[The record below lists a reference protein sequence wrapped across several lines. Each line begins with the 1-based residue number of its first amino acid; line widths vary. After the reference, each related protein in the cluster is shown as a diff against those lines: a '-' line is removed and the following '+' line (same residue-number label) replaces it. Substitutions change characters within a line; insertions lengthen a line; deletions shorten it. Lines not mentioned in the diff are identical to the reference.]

1 MEGFQEKPVW
11 LVLLSV
17 VLSAGVGMVVGSGV
31 GALIGS
37 MIYQGD
43 TNFFEAA
50 RTLSGENLSTPLL
63 VMQGVITLFSFLLF
77 PFLTLRTL
85 RIETGNYFNKTPFF
99 FFSIPLV
106 LGLVFMFTIADSV
119 VIEWNQNVRFPEFLK
134 AFEDWAR
141 LKEDELATVTK
152 LFTNFHSPVEFI
164 IALIV
169 VGVLAG
175 VCEEFLFRGIL
186 QNEFYKGTQNIHV
199 AIWASAFLFSAI
211 HVQFF
216 GFVPRMLLGAL
227 FGYLYYWSGN
237 LAVPMFAH
245 FTNNSFSVVMIY
257 LRQLGVIDID
267 IDAPDA
273 APWPAAVFSA
283 VLGAALLYYFKLFYD
298 KKRTQPDGHQIY

>member
-1 MEGFQEKPVW
+1 MEGYQEKPVW
-11 LVLLSV
+11 WVLLSV

-31 GALIGS
+31 GALAGS
-37 MIYQGD
+37 MIYSGD
-43 TNFFEAA
+43 DNFFQAI
-50 RTLSGENLSTPLL
+50 RSSSSDNLSAPLL
-63 VMQGVITLFSFLLF
+63 VMQGVTTLFSFFLF
-77 PFLTLRTL
+77 PFLTLRIF
-85 RIETGNYFNKTPFF
+85 RNETRNYFNKAPFF
-99 FFSIPLV
+99 LFSIPLV
-106 LGLVFMFTIADSV
+106 LGLVFTFMIADSV
-119 VIEWNQNVRFPEFLK
+119 VIEWNQNIHFPEFLK
-134 AFEDWAR
+134 SFGDWAR
-141 LKEDELATVTK
+141 QKEDELAALTK

-164 IALIV
+164 VALIV

-175 VCEEFLFRGIL
+175 VCEEFLFRGII
-186 QNEFYKGTQNIHV
+186 QNELYKGTQNIHV
-199 AIWASAFLFSAI
+199 AIWVSAFLFSAI

-227 FGYLYYWSGN
+227 FGYLYHWSGN

-267 IDAPDA
+267 IDAPKA

-283 VLGAALLYYFKLFYD
+283 LLGAALLYYFKLFYD

>member
-1 MEGFQEKPVW
+1 MEGYQEKPVW
-11 LVLLSV
+11 FVLLSV

-31 GALIGS
+31 GALLGS

-43 TNFFEAA
+43 HNFFQAIQNS
-50 RTLSGENLSTPLL
+50 SGENLSTPLL
-63 VMQGVITLFSFLLF
+63 VMQGVVSLFSFLLF
-77 PFLTLRTL
+77 PFLTLRIF
-85 RIETGNYFNKTPFF
+85 RNGQSNYFIKKPFF
-99 FFSIPLV
+99 LFSIPMV
-106 LGLVFMFTIADSV
+106 LGLVLMFTIADSV
-119 VIEWNQNVRFPEFLK
+119 VIEWNQNIKFPEFLK

-141 LKEDELATVTK
+141 LKEDELAALTK
-152 LFTNFHSPVEFI
+152 MFTDFHSPVEFI
-164 IALIV
+164 TAIIV

-175 VCEEFLFRGIL
+175 ICEEFLFRGII
-186 QNEFYKGTQNIHV
+186 QNEFYRGTKNIHV

-237 LAVPMFAH
+237 IAVPMFAH

-267 IDAPDA
+267 IDSPDA
-273 APWPAAVFSA
+273 APWPAAIFSA
-283 VLGAALLYYFKLFYD
+283 LLGAALLYYFKLFFD
-298 KKRTQPDGHQIY
+298 KKRTQPDGQ